1 MLVTFS
7 TPAHANI
14 TMFGD
19 VALHLLKLMGHS
31 ETVPGALLTEDI
43 PAALERLEAAVEA
56 DGQSPL
62 PKQQLQEEEEGE
74 SPVSLGHR
82 ALPLIDLLR
91 AAAKTKGNVMWDS
104 EPHLGI

>member
-7 TPAHANI
+7 TPVHANI

-31 ETVPGALLTEDI
+31 ATVPGALLADDI
-43 PAALERLEAAVEA
+43 PGALKRLEAAVEA
-56 DGQSPL
+56 NGESPL
-62 PKQQLQEEEEGE
+62 PQKQLQEEEDGE
-74 SPVSLGHR
+74 SPVSLAQR

-91 AAAKTKGNVMWDS
+91 AAAKSGRNVMWDS
-104 EPHLGI
+104 APHLGN